1 MTLLDKLTKVYL
13 DITITAG
20 GTTSD
25 LDKALVRVVVD
36 DFTKALGMIT
46 NQNIGPNAMG
56 TLMTAVVKT
65 YVASFD
71 EMLRLFPDVND
82 AILHI
87 SFATYFPNGYEAL
100 VGDGVLEIDTLS
112 RRVVHVEH
120 LRNKLKQKKQQLQA
134 AKSLKKQAAIRKR
147 QPSFMTAS
155 SDERN

>member
-13 DITITAG
+13 DIIITAG

-25 LDKALVRVVVD
+25 LDKALVRVVVE
-36 DFTKALGMIT
+36 DFTKALGMII
-46 NQNIGPNAMG
+46 NKNVGPNAMG

-100 VGDGVLEIDTLS
+100 VTEKILKLDTVIRNL
-112 RRVVHVEH
+112 VYVQY
-120 LRNKLKQKKQQLQA
+120 LRDRWKVKKQELHSA
-134 AKSLKKQAAIRKR
+134 EKKQAAKRKR